1 MTPKSLLL
9 WIVFPGL
16 FDPRSLLIAPN
27 LHIAADRTPVGD
39 SEVAACLL
47 IWFRV
52 DGKKQLHT
60 QSRNTVSRA
69 SDRLLG

>member
-9 WIVFPGL
+9 WIVFPGQ
-16 FDPRSLLIAPN
+16 FDPRILLIAPN
-27 LHIAADRTPVGD
+27 LHIAADRKPVGD

-47 IWFRV
+47 IWFKV
-52 DGKKQLHT
+52 DGKNLLHT
-60 QSRNTVSRA
+60 QSRSTVSRA